1 MLKKELTP
9 EEKAALEKLRADP
22 KYQQQREITKLMLED
37 VINEM
42 VETSPPEDN
51 ENIFDY
57 LAKKLTGKG

>member
-1 MLKKELTP
+1 MAKKELTD

-22 KYQQQREITKLMLED
+22 KYQQQREITRLMLED

-42 VETSPPEDN
+42 VETNPPDDG

-57 LAKKLTGKG
+57 LARKLRGG